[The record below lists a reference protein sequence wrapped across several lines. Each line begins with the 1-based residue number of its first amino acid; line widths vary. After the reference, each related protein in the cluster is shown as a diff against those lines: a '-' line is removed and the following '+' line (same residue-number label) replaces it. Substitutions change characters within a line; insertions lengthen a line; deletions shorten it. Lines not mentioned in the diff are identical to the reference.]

1 VNWKAGFDQLEVGQ
15 EFQTRGRRV
24 TEADVIAFATLT
36 GDAHPQH
43 TDAEWAARSPFGERI
58 AHGMLILSCA
68 VGLAP
73 LDPERVLAL
82 RRVREVVFKRPVLLG
97 DTIRLRGSVIE
108 LLAVSDE
115 AGLVS
120 CRWAIVNQREQ
131 LCARAE
137 VEVLWRRDPV
147 LAGVA

>member
-68 VGLAP
+68 VGLVP

-97 DTIRLRGSVIE
+97 DTIRVRGSVME

-115 AGLVS
+115 AGLVN

>member
-1 VNWKAGFDQLEVGQ
+1 MNWKAAFDQLEVGQ

-36 GDAHPQH
+36 GDGHPQH
-43 TDAEWAARSPFGERI
+43 TDPEWAARSPFGERI

-82 RRVREVVFKRPVLLG
+82 RRVREIVFKRPVALG
-97 DTIRLRGSVIE
+97 DTIRLRGSVIR
-108 LLAVSDE
+108 LVAVSDE

-137 VEVLWRRDPV
+137 VEVVWRRDPV
-147 LAGVA
+147 VAEAA

>member
-1 VNWKAGFDQLEVGQ
+1 VNWQAGFDQLEVGQ
-15 EFQTRGRRV
+15 EFETRGRV
-24 TEADVIAFATLT
+24 ITEADVSGFATLT
-36 GDAHPQH
+36 GDMHPQH
-43 TDAEWAARSPFGERI
+43 TDPKWAARSPFGERI
-58 AHGMLILSCA
+58 AHGMLVLSCA

-97 DTIRLRGSVIE
+97 DTVRLRGGVTQ

-115 AGLVS
+115 AGLVT
-120 CRWAIVNQREQ
+120 CRWAITNQREQ

-147 LAGVA
+147 VSEVA